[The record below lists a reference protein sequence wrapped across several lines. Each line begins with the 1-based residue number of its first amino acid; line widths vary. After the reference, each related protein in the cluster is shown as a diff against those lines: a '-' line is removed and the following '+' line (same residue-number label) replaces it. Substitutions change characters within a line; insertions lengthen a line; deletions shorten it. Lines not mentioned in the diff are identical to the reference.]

1 MGAARSQYYCGNNR
15 NATNGKPIGTRSQ
28 CLRTGIGKGRH
39 LPCTSSYSGAY
50 NPIDNRRTWCGDGAM
65 PAGYAIRGSP
75 SLCLKK
81 GIGLGKV
88 QRAAGGCGA
97 RATRWKV
104 VLITSWLILTGG
116 VFLTLYLTKPSFI
129 MQDRDESKIDEAKI
143 ILYTTIFG
151 LIIGIICFLIWIK
164 L

>member
-1 MGAARSQYYCGNNR
+1 V
-15 NATNGKPIGTRSQ
+15 
-28 CLRTGIGKGRH
+28 
-39 LPCTSSYSGAY
+39 
-50 NPIDNRRTWCGDGAM
+50 
-65 PAGYAIRGSP
+65 
-75 SLCLKK
+75 
-81 GIGLGKV
+81 GKV

-129 MQDRDESKIDEAKI
+129 IQDRDESKIDEAKI

>member
-1 MGAARSQYYCGNNR
+1 
-15 NATNGKPIGTRSQ
+15 
-28 CLRTGIGKGRH
+28 
-39 LPCTSSYSGAY
+39 
-50 NPIDNRRTWCGDGAM
+50 M

-81 GIGLGKV
+81 GIGVGKGI
-88 QRAAGGCGA
+88 RARNGCGA

-104 VLITSWLILTGG
+104 VIITSWLILTGS
-116 VFLTLYLTKPSFI
+116 VFLTLYLIKPSFI
-129 MQDRDESKIDEAKI
+129 MQDRDESKIDDAKI